1 MITKPFILDETGQ
14 KMLDAMTQQNA
25 FLQVIAGEKYTTMVS
40 DIKQVLSIVRAGL
53 APKVFNIGDQLI
65 WKWKDVADNNK
76 EYTVPVDIVHFGTS
90 MLEDGEELPSMT
102 IQWHYATPF
111 GVQFSN
117 YQAFYYAAE
126 ALPAGTYNVEIGT
139 TWGDKGY
146 CVAGKSYQFTLTK
159 PVPAGGQLAGFRGA
173 PDNDPSTWKV
183 YSYNTKSAV
192 DAIETVS
199 VTEGSSGTKLGV
211 LKTGG
216 DGKLNC
222 LQRVAYGYNRW
233 SQSAMRQW
241 LNSEK
246 GGGEWW
252 TPQTDVDRCPDQL
265 ATKAGFLTGF
275 DADFLEILRPTKVVT
290 ALNTITD
297 STSSNSVDPLETTYD
312 KIYLPALEQ
321 MSIEPQLAGEGTT
334 WDYWKRA
341 SNMTTKMKQ
350 YQTYPQI
357 RTFKIENH
365 TSPQYVR
372 LRSAN
377 RGNSY
382 NTWYVKSSGNV
393 NNNNAINA
401 NRCAPDCVVLRT

>member
-111 GVQFSN
+111 GVQFN
-117 YQAFYYAAE
+117 QYQAFFYSTE
-126 ALPAGTYNVEIGT
+126 ELPAGTYNIEIGT
-139 TWGDKGY
+139 SWGTH

-183 YSYNTKSAV
+183 HSYNTKSAV

-246 GGGEWW
+246 GVGEWW
-252 TPQTDVDRCPDQL
+252 TPQNDFDRCPDQL

-357 RTFKIENH
+357 RTFAIENH
-365 TSPQYVR
+365 TSPQHVR
-372 LRSAN
+372 LRSAS
-377 RGNSY
+377 RGISY
-382 NTWYVKSSGNV
+382 GTWCVHSSGRV
-393 NNNNAINA
+393 TSHDAFYA
-401 NRCAPDCVVLRT
+401 NRCAPACDFC

>member
-246 GGGEWW
+246 GVGEWW
-252 TPQTDVDRCPDQL
+252 TPQNDFDRCPDQL

-365 TSPQYVR
+365 TSPHNVR
-372 LRSAN
+372 LRSAD
-377 RGNSY
+377 RGQSC
-382 NTWYVKSSGNV
+382 NTWCVNSSGYV
-393 NNNNAINA
+393 TTYYHAISA
-401 NRCAPDCVVLRT
+401 YRCAPACDFC

>member
-1 MITKPFILDETGQ
+1 MSKVTKPVVLDET
-14 KMLDAMTQQNA
+14 A
-25 FLQVIAGEKYTTMVS
+25 
-40 DIKQVLSIVRAGL
+40 KQVVAQIQLQNEILTSLASGINYKPTSIKDVLNVVRAGQ
-53 APKVFNIGDQLI
+53 ASKVFQVGDQI
-65 WKWKDVADNNK
+65 I
-76 EYTVPVDIVHFGTS
+76 VPWTDITNEQKYEVPLDITSFGTS
-90 MLEDGEELPSMT
+90 TLQDGEELPSMT
-102 IQWHYATPF
+102 VQWHYATPF
-111 GVQFSN
+111 GVQFN
-117 YQAFYYAAE
+117 QYQAFFYATEGLA
-126 ALPAGTYNVEIGT
+126 AGTYYIEIGT

-146 CVAGKSYQFTLTK
+146 CVAGKKYQFTLTK

-173 PDNDPSTWKV
+173 PDQTPSTWKV
-183 YSYNTKSAV
+183 YSYNNKTAV

-199 VTEGSSGTKLGV
+199 VTEGSSGTSLGV
-211 LKTGG
+211 LRFGG

-246 GGGEWW
+246 GVGEWW
-252 TPQTDVDRCPDQL
+252 TPQNDYDRCPDQL
-265 ATKAGFLTGF
+265 AAKAGFLTGF
-275 DADFLEILRPTKVVT
+275 DADFLEVLRPTKVVT

-297 STSSNSVDPLETTYD
+297 ATSSNSVDPLETTYD

-357 RTFKIENH
+357 RTFAIENH

-372 LRSAN
+372 LRSAR

-382 NTWYVKSSGNV
+382 DAWCVYSSGNV
-393 NNNNAINA
+393 SNYYASWA
-401 NRCAPDCVVLRT
+401 NRCAPACDFC

>member
-111 GVQFSN
+111 GVQFN
-117 YQAFYYAAE
+117 QYQAFFYSTE
-126 ALPAGTYNVEIGT
+126 ELPAGTYNIEIGT
-139 TWGDKGY
+139 SWGTH

-246 GGGEWW
+246 GVGEWW
-252 TPQTDVDRCPDQL
+252 TPQNDFDRCPDQL

-290 ALNTITD
+290 ALNTVTD

-321 MSIEPQLAGEGTT
+321 MFIEPQLAGEGSA

-357 RTFKIENH
+357 RTFAIENH
-365 TSPQYVR
+365 TSPRGVR

-377 RGNSY
+377 RGSSY
-382 NTWYVKSSGNV
+382 GTWCVYSSGYV
-393 NNNNAINA
+393 NYSSAVNA
-401 NRCAPDCVVLRT
+401 NRCAPACDFC

>member
-1 MITKPFILDETGQ
+1 MSKVTKPVVLDET
-14 KMLDAMTQQNA
+14 A
-25 FLQVIAGEKYTTMVS
+25 
-40 DIKQVLSIVRAGL
+40 KQVVAQIQLQNEILTSLASGINYKPTSIKDVLNVVRAGQ
-53 APKVFNIGDQLI
+53 ASKVFQVGDQI
-65 WKWKDVADNNK
+65 I
-76 EYTVPVDIVHFGTS
+76 VPWTDITNGQKYEVPLDITSFGTS
-90 MLEDGEELPSMT
+90 TLQDGEELPSMT
-102 IQWHYATPF
+102 VQWHYATPF
-111 GVQFSN
+111 GVQFN
-117 YQAFYYAAE
+117 QYQAFFYATEGLA
-126 ALPAGTYNVEIGT
+126 AGTYYIEIGT

-146 CVAGKSYQFTLTK
+146 CVAGKKYQFTLTK

-173 PDNDPSTWKV
+173 PDQAPSTWKV
-183 YSYNTKSAV
+183 YSYNNKTAV

-199 VTEGSSGTKLGV
+199 VTEGSSGTSLGV
-211 LKTGG
+211 LRFGG

-246 GGGEWW
+246 GVGEWW
-252 TPQTDVDRCPDQL
+252 TPQNDFDRCPDQL
-265 ATKAGFLTGF
+265 TAKAGFLTGF
-275 DADFLEILRPTKVVT
+275 DADFLEVLRPTKVVT
-290 ALNTITD
+290 VLNTITD
-297 STSSNSVDPLETTYD
+297 ATSSNSVDPLETTYD

-341 SNMTTKMKQ
+341 SSMTTKMKQ

-357 RTFKIENH
+357 RTFAIENH

-377 RGNSY
+377 RGGSCY
-382 NTWYVKSSGNV
+382 AWYVHSSGTVV
-393 NNNNAINA
+393 NSGAYWA
-401 NRCAPDCVVLRT
+401 NRCAPACDFC